1 MTIKSLLKLQ
11 ERKGGHVMVSGDSML
26 TASSS
31 PRLVLSLP
39 VSLDARARLSCALL
53 RIWCLPIAL
62 QKTNNKKGP
71 YESLNE
77 CVPLHSDN
85 SKKEQT
91 LTFKN
96 LSYRIIE
103 NKNRRK
109 KCLQFKTKLLGNRKH
124 FSFEVNKKSTKS
136 LPVTRSS
143 GISCQNVLNCFSQQ
157 WM

>member
-1 MTIKSLLKLQ
+1 
-11 ERKGGHVMVSGDSML
+11 MVSGDSML
-26 TASSS
+26 TVSSW

-39 VSLDARARLSCALL
+39 VSLDARARLPCALL

-62 QKTNNKKGP
+62 QKKKNNKKGP

-85 SKKEQT
+85 SKKEQA

-96 LSYRIIE
+96 LSYRIIG

-124 FSFEVNKKSTKS
+124 FSFEVNKVNK
-136 LPVTRSS
+136 
-143 GISCQNVLNCFSQQ
+143 ISPSDQKQ
-157 WM
+157 WNILSECPELLFTTVDVSYKIQLFCLETLY